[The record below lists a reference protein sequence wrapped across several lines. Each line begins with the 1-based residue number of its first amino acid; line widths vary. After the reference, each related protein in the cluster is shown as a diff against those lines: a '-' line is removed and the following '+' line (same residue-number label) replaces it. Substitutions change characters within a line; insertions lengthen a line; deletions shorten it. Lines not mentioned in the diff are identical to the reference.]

1 MENDLPG
8 RFDQAITKEKPTK
21 MRVAQSAR
29 GDAGALRLADQRAVE
44 IQARN
49 MQSLHAACFPGRAL
63 FAGVRGLYNSHGE
76 IKLADRRYGV
86 STAAPSNRPARKSAS
101 ASLA

>member
-44 IQARN
+44 IQARRKFTTTN
-49 MQSLHAACFPGRAL
+49 A
-63 FAGVRGLYNSHGE
+63 
-76 IKLADRRYGV
+76 ADR
-86 STAAPSNRPARKSAS
+86 P
-101 ASLA
+101 

>member
-44 IQARN
+44 IQASAFD
-49 MQSLHAACFPGRAL
+49 MAC
-63 FAGVRGLYNSHGE
+63 VLYSFG
-76 IKLADRRYGV
+76 
-86 STAAPSNRPARKSAS
+86 
-101 ASLA
+101 

>member
-29 GDAGALRLADQRAVE
+29 GDAGALRLADQRSVE
-44 IQARN
+44 IQAI
-49 MQSLHAACFPGRAL
+49 AL
-63 FAGVRGLYNSHGE
+63 G
-76 IKLADRRYGV
+76 K
-86 STAAPSNRPARKSAS
+86 ARKEGISHE
-101 ASLA
+101 

>member
-44 IQARN
+44 IQASQNRC
-49 MQSLHAACFPGRAL
+49 LPD
-63 FAGVRGLYNSHGE
+63 V
-76 IKLADRRYGV
+76 DR
-86 STAAPSNRPARKSAS
+86 
-101 ASLA
+101 

>member
-44 IQARN
+44 IQASETTRVI
-49 MQSLHAACFPGRAL
+49 AA
-63 FAGVRGLYNSHGE
+63 
-76 IKLADRRYGV
+76 
-86 STAAPSNRPARKSAS
+86 
-101 ASLA
+101 